1 MEVIVENSNNERID
15 KYLANNTELSRTLIS
30 KMIDEEYILVNNK
43 KTKNNY
49 KVKDKDII
57 TIDESFKQEVEIV
70 PEKIDLDIV
79 FEDEDIIIINKPSGM
94 VVHPGNGNYS
104 GTLVNGLMYYTNH
117 LSDNNGETR
126 PGIVHRIDKDTSGLI
141 IVAKNNKTHE
151 ILSEYFQNK
160 TITRKYIALIKGELN
175 TNSATIDAPIGRSE
189 NDRKKMAV
197 TANNSKNAVTHLEVL
212 KRYKCYTLV
221 KLKLDTGRTHQIRV
235 HMSYIGHPV
244 YNDPVYTNDKC
255 TDFGQFLH
263 SYSMDFIHP
272 TKGNEMHFEIELPEY
287 FKNHLETLEEK

>member
-1 MEVIVENSNNERID
+1 
-15 KYLANNTELSRTLIS
+15 
-30 KMIDEEYILVNNK
+30 
-43 KTKNNY
+43 
-49 KVKDKDII
+49 
-57 TIDESFKQEVEIV
+57 
-70 PEKIDLDIV
+70 
-79 FEDEDIIIINKPSGM
+79 
-94 VVHPGNGNYS
+94 
-104 GTLVNGLMYYTNH
+104 
-117 LSDNNGETR
+117 
-126 PGIVHRIDKDTSGLI
+126 
-141 IVAKNNKTHE
+141 
-151 ILSEYFQNK
+151 
-160 TITRKYIALIKGELN
+160 
-175 TNSATIDAPIGRSE
+175 
-189 NDRKKMAV
+189 MAV

-212 KRYKCYTLV
+212 KRFKGYTLI